1 MSEQDRGADGTDAG
15 REPGAERGAD
25 GTAAGRDA
33 GAERGADAAPARSRR
48 QRPARGAREALLRI
62 VHGLQAAG
70 IAFGALAV
78 WGVTRDWP
86 APVAFVAVGVLLIA
100 TMPLLRH
107 AWGWIVSLAAQV
119 AIAALALVE
128 PVWGVVAAVLIG
140 LWIFCFVKAR
150 GIERQRAAA
159 GLDPRG
165 APGQ

>member
-1 MSEQDRGADGTDAG
+1 MSEQDRGDDGA
-15 REPGAERGAD
+15 RAEG
-25 GTAAGRDA
+25 A
-33 GAERGADAAPARSRR
+33 GAERDAGTAPARPRR
-48 QRPARGAREALLRI
+48 SRPARGAMEALLRI

-107 AWGWIVSLAAQV
+107 AWGWLVSLAAQV
-119 AIAALALVE
+119 AIAALTLVE

-150 GIERQRAAA
+150 GIERQRRAA